1 MEIRLEEYE
10 YYIRPGYTD
19 MRKQSRRLSILVQ
32 DTMNLEPFRKSVFI
46 FCGRSRRILKAI
58 VRILKAIVWDGNG
71 WIEII
76 KRIECNER
84 FFWPRDEEEARK
96 ATLQQV
102 MGLLAGYNVW
112 RPLPELSPEAVG

>member
-19 MRKQSRRLSILVQ
+19 MRKQSRSLAILVQ
-32 DTMNLEPFRKSVFI
+32 ETMKLEPFRKSVFI

-58 VRILKAIVWDGNG
+58 VWDGNG

-76 KRIECNER
+76 KRIEYNER
-84 FFWPRDEEEARK
+84 FYWPKDEKEARK
-96 ATLQQV
+96 VTLQQV
-102 MGLLAGYNVW
+102 MGLLAGCNVW
-112 RPLPELSPEAVG
+112 RPLPELSSEAVG

>member
-19 MRKQSRRLSILVQ
+19 MRKH
-32 DTMNLEPFRKSVFI
+32 TMNLEPFRKSVFI
-46 FCGRSRRILKAI
+46 FCGRSR
-58 VRILKAIVWDGNG
+58 RILKAIVWDGNG

>member
-1 MEIRLEEYE
+1 MHT
-10 YYIRPGYTD
+10 RPRD
-19 MRKQSRRLSILVQ
+19 ILRHCYF
-32 DTMNLEPFRKSVFI
+32 TLTLEPFRKRVFI

-58 VRILKAIVWDGNG
+58 VWNGNG

-84 FFWPRDEEEARK
+84 FYWPHDKEETK
-96 ATLQQV
+96 NVTLSQV

-112 RPLPELSPEAVG
+112 RPLPELSPEIVG

>member
-19 MRKQSRRLSILVQ
+19 MRKQSRSLAILVQ

-58 VRILKAIVWDGNG
+58 VWDGNG

-84 FFWPRDEEEARK
+84 FFWPKDEKEARK

>member
-19 MRKQSRRLSILVQ
+19 MRKQL
-32 DTMNLEPFRKSVFI
+32 
-46 FCGRSRRILKAI
+46 
-58 VRILKAIVWDGNG
+58 LKAIVWDGNG